1 MGSDTTLRAGFEDF
15 QIFTQQLCTAKIW
28 EKMNTCRQTDRQM
41 GREAEYLQTDRQTDR
56 QTDKERTHRSGVG
69 DSQVIESEAQ
79 QV

>member
-15 QIFTQQLCTAKIW
+15 QIFKQQLCAAKIW
-28 EKMNTCRQTDRQM
+28 EKMNTCRQTDRQ
-41 GREAEYLQTDRQTDR
+41 EEKLNICRQTDR
-56 QTDKERTHRSGVG
+56 ERTHRSGVG